1 MLTLNNLSL
10 FKDNKKIFTNLGLS
24 ISLSSALVIRGQNG
38 CGKSSLLKI
47 IAQISQ
53 PSAGEILWGGVNVKN
68 FLSDFTGDLQY
79 LGHKNFL
86 KPQLTI
92 LENLE
97 FFARLAGT
105 ENALSSAIN
114 FFELEEFATTK
125 ISKLSAGLQKRVQ
138 LAKLLA
144 CPATIW
150 VLDEPSINLDKKWRQ
165 KFHDLIAQRIKED
178 ALVILATHDEMFF
191 DLGVSLNLENYN

>member
-24 ISLSSALVIRGQNG
+24 ISLSSALIITGQNG

-47 IAQISQ
+47 IAQISK
-53 PSAGEILWGGVNVKN
+53 PSAGEVLWGGVNVEN

-86 KPQLTI
+86 KPQLTV

-97 FFARLAGT
+97 FFARLADT
-105 ENALSSAIN
+105 ENALPSAIN
-114 FFELEEFATTK
+114 FFELEEFAATK

-150 VLDEPSINLDKKWRQ
+150 VLDEPSINLDKKWRE
-165 KFHDLIAQRIKED
+165 KLHDLIAQRIKED

-191 DLGVSLNLENYN
+191 DLGIRLNLENYN

>member
-10 FKDNKKIFTNLGLS
+10 FKDDKKIFTNLGLS
-24 ISLSSALVIRGQNG
+24 ISLSSALIITGQNG

-47 IAQISQ
+47 IAQINQ
-53 PSAGEILWGGVNVKN
+53 PSSGEILWGGVNVKD
-68 FLSDFTGDLQY
+68 FLDDFTGDLQY

-105 ENALSSAIN
+105 EGAVLSAIN
-114 FFELEEFATTK
+114 FFELEEFLDVK
-125 ISKLSAGLQKRVQ
+125 IAKLSAGLQKRVQ

-150 VLDEPSINLDKKWRQ
+150 ILDEPSVNLDKKWRE
-165 KFHDLIAQRIKED
+165 KFHDLIAQRIKEN
-178 ALVILATHDEMFF
+178 ALVILASHDEIFF
-191 DLGVSLNLENYN
+191 DLGVKLNLEIYN